1 MIIRTK
7 TSCFRRPAGRAPR
20 PSTSRLVCS
29 HVRIGRIGAPN
40 EIAGGTLYSCSRDG
54 SHLTGAILPMDG
66 RQSVQHG
73 LTLFTE

>member
-1 MIIRTK
+1 MFG
-7 TSCFRRPAGRAPR
+7 SA
-20 PSTSRLVCS
+20 
-29 HVRIGRIGAPN
+29 RIGAPN
-40 EIAGGTLYSCSRDG
+40 EIAGGTLYSCSYDG